1 MKRIIPT
8 LFILFLI
15 NISLVAQAAIIADPA
30 INEETFSVD
39 LESFNDLVIH
49 SSMVNTSDATLDV
62 KWVRVVGELP
72 EGWTSK
78 VCDNTT
84 CYADFVYSNV
94 ASEFNLDAPITLTAG
109 EAGTLDVHINPN
121 GVAGTGL
128 VTVELYDNSNMNE
141 VVSTGTFT
149 FHIEDINVSI
159 SEIEKAALQLYPNP
173 SPDYFQLTNANIVD
187 NIVVYNIVGRAVK
200 TFDVYDG
207 ERYDVADLP
216 NGMYLVS
223 LVSEEEG
230 VVKTVRL
237 SKRSYRP

>member
-8 LFILFLI
+8 LFILLLL
-15 NISLVAQAAIIADPA
+15 NISLMAQAIIADPA
-30 INEETFSVD
+30 INEETFSVTLTD
-39 LESFNDLVIH
+39 FNDLVIH

-62 KWVRVVGELP
+62 KWVRVVGDMP
-72 EGWTSK
+72 DAWTSQ
-78 VCDNTT
+78 VCDNTN
-84 CYADFVYSNV
+84 CYAPFISSNV
-94 ASEFNLDAPITLTAG
+94 EDGVVDAPITLTAG
-109 EAGTLDVHINPN
+109 EVGILDVHVNPQ
-121 GVAGTGL
+121 GVAGSG
-128 VTVELYDNSNMNE
+128 VITVELYNNANMDE
-141 VVSTGTFT
+141 LISTGTFT
-149 FHIEDINVSI
+149 FHVEDMSVSI

-223 LVSEEEG
+223 LVSAEEG